1 MRYVSTYYIHS
12 LANCALLITILL
24 CALFAGF
31 SIYKK
36 NDFFKELAKK
46 VGVIGVLIY
55 CVLLLAYYI
64 LRFVRMLKPA
74 VIIVATII
82 IIALAVM
89 IISSWFKKK

>member
-46 VGVIGVLIY
+46 VYLCGAITYVILTITYYAFTLPSMAVLMVIEDIII
-55 CVLLLAYYI
+55 I
-64 LRFVRMLKPA
+64 LT
-74 VIIVATII
+74 VIIVA
-82 IIALAVM
+82 
-89 IISSWFKKK
+89 KKTKKERSL

>member
-1 MRYVSTYYIHS
+1 MRYVSTWYIHS
-12 LANCALLITILL
+12 IANCTLLLTILL
-24 CALFAGF
+24 CALFIGF

-55 CVLLLAYYI
+55 CILLLAYYV